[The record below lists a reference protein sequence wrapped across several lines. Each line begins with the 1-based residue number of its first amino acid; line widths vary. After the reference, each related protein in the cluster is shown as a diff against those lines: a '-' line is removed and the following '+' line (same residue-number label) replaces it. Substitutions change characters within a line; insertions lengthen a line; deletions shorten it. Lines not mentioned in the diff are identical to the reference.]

1 MSNLLLIR
9 CPACGAANRVPAEKI
24 ESGLDPICGRCKT
37 ALPVRVPVA
46 VNDATFAAEVE
57 QSSIPVLVDM
67 WAEWCGP
74 CRFLAPVVD
83 QLAHDLAGRLRVA
96 KLNVDE
102 SPATASRFQIQS
114 IPALLVFK
122 DGREVER
129 IVGAQ
134 PKAAI
139 LRRLEPLLHAN
150 SNISSST

>member
-1 MSNLLLIR
+1 MSESILIR
-9 CPACGAANRVPAEKI
+9 CPACEAMNRVPTAKI
-24 ESGLDPICGRCKT
+24 EQGLDPVCGRCKT
-37 ALPVRVPVA
+37 TLAVREPFA
-46 VNDATFAAEVE
+46 VTDANFSEQVE
-57 QSSIPVLVDM
+57 KSEIPVLVDM

-74 CRFLAPVVD
+74 CRFLSPVVE
-83 QLAHDLAGRLRVA
+83 QIAREMAGRLRVA

-102 SPATASRFQIQS
+102 NPATASRFDIQG

-139 LRRLEPLLHAN
+139 LQRLEPLLAVR
-150 SNISSST
+150 SA